1 MSIYPEDVYYSRSK
15 GGFNSYPVSLHS
27 SRDVNFSSNLL
38 TSPQYVNRLQS
49 GYSSASLIN
58 HRPGGNLWRQDRLS
72 GSVTSSNLLKDSH
85 NISYQS
91 LPSGFKVNSL
101 AYQPQRVY
109 VSNFPGS
116 AYENRRTGTKI
127 GLNSKSRSQYDL
139 SSTLS
144 QVQFYD
150 NGRHSRYD
158 DEDDDDYS
166 VEIDTRRWNE
176 DYTRGRQRNG
186 NPVS

>member
-27 SRDVNFSSNLL
+27 SRDVNFSSHSLS
-38 TSPQYVNRLQS
+38 SPRYVNQLQS

-72 GSVTSSNLLKDSH
+72 GSSTSSNLLRDSH
-85 NISYQS
+85 NITYQS
-91 LPSGFKVNSL
+91 LPSGFKVYSP
-101 AYQPQRVY
+101 AYQPQHAY

-127 GLNSKSRSQYDL
+127 GLSSKSRSQHDL
-139 SSTLS
+139 SSNLS
-144 QVQFYD
+144 QVQFYGND
-150 NGRHSRYD
+150 RHNCYD
-158 DEDDDDYS
+158 DEDDDNYS
-166 VEIDTRRWNE
+166 FEIDRRQWNE
-176 DYTRGRQRNG
+176 DYARGRQRNG
-186 NPVS
+186 TVVS